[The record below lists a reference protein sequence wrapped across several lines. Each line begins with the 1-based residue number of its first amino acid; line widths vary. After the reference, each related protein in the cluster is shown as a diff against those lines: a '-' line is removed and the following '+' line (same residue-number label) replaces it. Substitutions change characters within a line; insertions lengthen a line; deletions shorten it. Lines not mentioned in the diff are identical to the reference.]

1 MSNVIIALATAPLK
15 SALALIRVSGDGCF
29 EMTDDIFNHQVSGIT
44 SRQIFMGKIHD
55 EGKDIDLVEVLAYP
69 GPKTMTGEDV
79 VEISCHGSLLIAN
92 EIIGCYLKRGAT
104 YATRGEF
111 SSRAFYN
118 GKMDLVEAEAV
129 NDLINAT
136 TQEAKSLS
144 LMSLEGETSKLVAPL
159 KKAIA
164 DLLALVEVNID
175 YPEYTDIEEANENK
189 IATAID
195 ALKKQVADLIKG
207 GEEGKIVKEGVK
219 VAIVGEP
226 NVGKSSLLNALMN
239 EEKAIVSDIPGTTRD
254 VVEGEI
260 NLKGVALHLLDTAG
274 IREGADQLEEMGIQ
288 RSEKTI
294 KDADVVILVVD
305 ARKGLSEED
314 KRISSLAKD
323 KILITVYN
331 KDDLVAKKDPDKLYI
346 SALKKDVQPLL
357 DAIYKELGLSD
368 EAFSNPSLNNAR
380 QLGLL
385 KKIDSCLSDAK
396 KDCLAKQPIDLVS
409 VNLMAAYNAS
419 REMLGEETTLDL
431 TDEIFSRF
439 CVGK

>member
-1 MSNVIIALATAPLK
+1 
-15 SALALIRVSGDGCF
+15 
-29 EMTDDIFNHQVSGIT
+29 
-44 SRQIFMGKIHD
+44 
-55 EGKDIDLVEVLAYP
+55 
-69 GPKTMTGEDV
+69 
-79 VEISCHGSLLIAN
+79 
-92 EIIGCYLKRGAT
+92 
-104 YATRGEF
+104 
-111 SSRAFYN
+111 
-118 GKMDLVEAEAV
+118 
-129 NDLINAT
+129 
-136 TQEAKSLS
+136 
-144 LMSLEGETSKLVAPL
+144 
-159 KKAIA
+159 
-164 DLLALVEVNID
+164 
-175 YPEYTDIEEANENK
+175 
-189 IATAID
+189 
-195 ALKKQVADLIKG
+195 
-207 GEEGKIVKEGVK
+207 
-219 VAIVGEP
+219 
-226 NVGKSSLLNALMN
+226 MN

-314 KRISSLAKD
+314 KHISALAKD

-346 SALKKDVQPLL
+346 SALRKDVQPLL
-357 DAIYKELGLSD
+357 EAIYKELGLSD

-385 KKIDSCLSDAK
+385 KKIDSCLADAK
-396 KDCLAKQPIDLVS
+396 RDCLAKQPIDLVS